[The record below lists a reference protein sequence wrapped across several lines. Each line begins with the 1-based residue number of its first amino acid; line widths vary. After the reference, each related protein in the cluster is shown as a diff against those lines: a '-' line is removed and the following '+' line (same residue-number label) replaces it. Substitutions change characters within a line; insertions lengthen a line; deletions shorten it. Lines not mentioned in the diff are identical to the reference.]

1 MGALPAN
8 PPTRSGRLCRAA
20 LARNPGR
27 RRPGSPQALNALIAV
42 PLQSTTTTSQPF
54 ANVEIPTLLLSGIV
68 WVPTIVALALLLFPD
83 RTDAHRA
90 RLRSVALTAVGLVA
104 ALGVLMWYGFRDQ
117 GATFA
122 YEEKRNWM
130 QALGTSYHLG
140 VDGVSMPVLLLST
153 ILFLTAVLASYRVRD
168 RVKEYFFFL
177 LLLETGVNG
186 VLSSLDYLLFFLFWG
201 MQLVPAFF
209 LIGTWGGG
217 PRRLQVAWKYL
228 AFGLVSSGLLL
239 LAILVTAA
247 RAPSHTFDIPTLHDA
262 HLPVAVATLAFF
274 LFLGAFALQLP
285 VFPLHTGFVDAQ
297 SEAPAPVAAV
307 LAGVVTKLGAYGLIR
322 VNLGEFQ
329 DVLHKF
335 RVPLLALALLTIIW
349 PAVAALRQDDL
360 RRLIGYVV
368 VSRLGFLVLATVSA
382 QPVAVNGGVVLMVAD
397 GLSAGAL
404 IYLAAS
410 LIERTNTRSV
420 RAMGGLASRMPR
432 GAVLWI
438 FAALASIGLPGL
450 AGFVGQFLVFLGAY
464 SADRKATT
472 IALLGVLLTAGVL
485 VWTIQRLFFGPL
497 PESLGSVRDLG
508 SLELSYTITLVSL
521 IFLIGIIP
529 GFMLLD
535 NVNFGVLTL
544 LTRGTG

>member
-1 MGALPAN
+1 M
-8 PPTRSGRLCRAA
+8 
-20 LARNPGR
+20 
-27 RRPGSPQALNALIAV
+27 NALIAV

-209 LIGTWGGG
+209 LIGVWGGG

-410 LIERTNTRSV
+410 LIERTNTRSI

-464 SADRKATT
+464 SADRKATM